1 MTTHG
6 TATTHEEKPHDT
18 ETTIIT
24 VSDATKRRAESVIS
38 DSLID
43 PQWRT
48 VIRGALELN
57 DPWLADLVI
66 RAEAGENIVDTF
78 ESLQTFEANEDGST
92 TRKIETLAE
101 IICRTGD
108 EPTAALFVL
117 MGTLADSTHP
127 KELANTAKHFAFS
140 RCLLT
145 FRQMAHRGSAMRQ
158 ASQSF
163 CKYDFPV
170 FVNLSEAV
178 DFKIQTDV
186 RTRNDTG
193 PRNIDG

>member
-1 MTTHG
+1 MTTHTSA
-6 TATTHEEKPHDT
+6 TALEDTPHET
-18 ETTIIT
+18 ETTIIE
-24 VSDATKRRAESVIS
+24 VSEATKRRAESVIN

-48 VIRGALELN
+48 IIRVALELN

-66 RAEAGENIVDTF
+66 RAEAGENIIDIF

-101 IICRTGD
+101 IICRAGD

-127 KELANTAKHFAFS
+127 KELVNTAKHFAFS
-140 RCLLT
+140 RCGELNLYGMVDA
-145 FRQMAHRGSAMRQ
+145 QMAVIEGELL
-158 ASQSF
+158 ASNTLAS
-163 CKYDFPV
+163 
-170 FVNLSEAV
+170 
-178 DFKIQTDV
+178 
-186 RTRNDTG
+186 
-193 PRNIDG
+193 